1 MYNQQFLETIYTQ
14 LNAKQKLAVNQID
27 GPVMVVAGPGTGKTQ
42 ILAARIANILIKS
55 DSSPN
60 SILCLTF
67 TEAGA
72 VAMRKRLT
80 AFIGPDAYKIHIHTF
95 HSFCNYVIQQNK
107 DVFEYID
114 WQPVSDLEKHEIMR
128 AIINALPIEHALRRA
143 KGEIYYD
150 IRHLLSLF
158 DLMKKE
164 NLSIEKL
171 DSLILA
177 HLDSLPFD
185 EQYIYKRKSGT
196 NNKGDV
202 KQKEIDKVKKKME
215 KLTQAIHLYA
225 TYNDALKSEQRY
237 DFNDMI
243 LWVLEMFKNNPD
255 VLYKYQEQFLYLL
268 VDEFQDTNAA
278 QYNIVKQLA
287 GYWEAPNLFVVGD
300 DDQTIYRFQGADM
313 GNILNFN
320 AQYTKDISTIILDEN
335 YRSTQPILNVAT
347 TLINHNSNRLVNAH
361 PSLTKNLVAAGSF
374 PAGIAQ
380 PIIKV
385 FKNKYAE
392 TVHIAK
398 EIENRINNGE
408 DPSDFAIIYKKH
420 KHAEELLSY
429 FNKNAIPFNL
439 VKRINAFDI
448 DIVHQLIKVLTY
460 INVEK
465 DVPFSGDSLL
475 FEILHYKQFNIPVLF
490 LANLS
495 RESSKNKTSIR
506 EEANKL
512 IESTA
517 DKNTSIEAIRS
528 TLEFIDNCN
537 RYYYTKTP
545 ADLLEFVLIDGGFFN
560 YIYHQKDRKLSLEA
574 LTTLFNFLK
583 EELERKAGLT
593 LSHFLQTLSE
603 METYGIDLP
612 LNYVYSN
619 SSGINLMSA
628 HGSKGLEFKH
638 VYIINCSLNEW
649 DKDRAR
655 TVYDLKEIFP
665 QLEED
670 GVIEDNRRLFYVAIT
685 RAQESLT
692 LSYHQADIK
701 GKEATPSQYI
711 AELLENQQIELQPVE
726 VDEQDISDFI
736 VRFAPSADLPKISLI
751 DKEIIAEALQNYSL
765 SVTHLNTYLHCP
777 ISFYFK
783 HILRIPAAKN
793 YNMALGSAM
802 HGTLE
807 KIFIEFNKE
816 ATFPAVPLIL
826 NWYEYQLNRQKTSFT
841 KEEFDRFLDYGKS
854 ILPNYIANRL
864 PNWKA
869 PKYETEVRVN
879 TNFTHVPIN
888 GMLDNVA
895 IYGNE
900 VVVTDFK
907 TGKHENSKHKLA
919 APNTGS
925 KTHQF
930 ELEHGGDYWRQIM
943 FYKILID
950 NDPMHQWQMTRGIID
965 FIEPE
970 EDEFFLDQI
979 AITFEGVEHVKQQ
992 ITTTYDN
999 ILAHKFDTGCGLE
1012 DCEWCVFAKR
1022 YYNES

>member
-1 MYNQQFLETIYTQ
+1 MYHQQFLESVYIQ
-14 LNAKQKLAVNQID
+14 LNEKQKLAVNQID

-60 SILCLTF
+60 NILCLTF

-80 AFIGPDAYKIHIHTF
+80 AFIGPEAYKIHIHTF

-128 AIINALPIEHALRRA
+128 EIINSLPIENALRRA

-150 IRHLLSLF
+150 IKHLLALF

-164 NLSIEKL
+164 DLGMDKL
-171 DSLILA
+171 LTLIQT
-177 HLDSLPFD
+177 HLDGLPFD
-185 EQYIYKRKSGT
+185 ENYIYKRKSGT

-202 KQKEIDKVKKKME
+202 KQKEIDKAKKKMD
-215 KLTQAIHLYA
+215 KLKNAIYLYG
-225 TYNDALKSEQRY
+225 TYNDAMKSKQRY

-243 LWVLEMFKNNPD
+243 LWVLEMFKNNQD

-287 GYWEAPNLFVVGD
+287 SYWDAPNLFVVGD

-320 AQYTKDISTIILDEN
+320 SQYANDIKTIVLEDN
-335 YRSTQPILNVAT
+335 YRSTQPILDVAT
-347 TLINHNSNRLVNAH
+347 TLINNNSNRLVHAH
-361 PSLTKNLVAAGSF
+361 PSLTKHL
-374 PAGIAQ
+374 IASSSLPDEVTK

-392 TVHIAK
+392 TVHVAQ
-398 EIENRINNGE
+398 EIENRIIQGE
-408 DPSDFAIIYKKH
+408 DPNEFAIIYKKH

-429 FNKNAIPFNL
+429 FNKRAIPFNL
-439 VKRINAFDI
+439 VKRINAFEI
-448 DIVHQLIKVLTY
+448 EIIHQLVKILTY
-460 INVEK
+460 VSLEK
-465 DVPFSGDSLL
+465 EVPFSGDSLL
-475 FEILHYKQFNIPVLF
+475 FEILHYKQFDIPVLF
-490 LANLS
+490 LAALS
-495 RESSKNKTSIR
+495 REAAKNKTSIR
-506 EEANKL
+506 EEANL
-512 IESTA
+512 AIEDVSNKSNGIIATA
-517 DKNTSIEAIRS
+517 GALR
-528 TLEFIDNCN
+528 FIDNCIRN
-537 RYYYTKTP
+537 HYTKTP
-545 ADLLEFVLIDGGFFN
+545 ADLLEFVLIDGGFFD
-560 YIYHQKDRKLSLEA
+560 YLYHQHDRKLSLEA
-574 LTTLFNFLK
+574 VTTLFNFLK
-583 EELERKAGLT
+583 EELERKPGLKLT
-593 LSHFLQTLSE
+593 HFLQTLSE
-603 METYGIDLP
+603 METYGIALP
-612 LNYVYSN
+612 LNYVYSH

-649 DKDRAR
+649 DKDRSR
-655 TVYDLKEIFP
+655 NVYDLKEIFP
-665 QLEED
+665 QLEEE

-685 RAQESLT
+685 RAKTTLT
-692 LSYHQADIK
+692 LSYHLADNK
-701 GKEATPSQYI
+701 GKETTPSQYI
-711 AELLENQQIELQPVE
+711 AELLENEQIELQTVE
-726 VDEQDISDFI
+726 VEEKDITDFI
-736 VRFAPSADLPKISLI
+736 VQFAPSTDLPKISLL
-751 DKEIIAEALQNYSL
+751 DKEIIADALQNYSL

-816 ATFPAVPLIL
+816 STLPAIPLIL

-841 KEEFDRFLDYGKS
+841 DEEFDRFIAYGKNL
-854 ILPNYIANRL
+854 LPNYIANRL
-864 PNWKA
+864 PIWKA
-869 PKYETEVRVN
+869 PKYETEVRIN
-879 TNFTHVPIN
+879 TTFTHVPIN

-907 TGKHENSKHKLA
+907 TGKYENSKHKLA

-925 KTHQF
+925 KSNTF

-950 NDPMHQWQMTRGIID
+950 NDPLHQWQMTRGIID
-965 FIEPE
+965 FIEPV
-970 EDEFFLDQI
+970 EDDFIQDQI
-979 AITFEGVEHVKQQ
+979 GITAAGIQQVKEQ
-992 ITTTYDN
+992 ITTTYAN
-999 ILAHKFDTGCGLE
+999 ILAHKFDTGCGME
-1012 DCEWCVFAKR
+1012 DCEWCNFAKK
-1022 YYNES
+1022 YYDRK

>member
-1 MYNQQFLETIYTQ
+1 MNHQHFFEQVYNH
-14 LNAKQKLAVNQID
+14 LNAKQTLAVNQIE

-42 ILAARIANILIKS
+42 ILAARIANILIKT
-55 DSSPN
+55 DSVPN
-60 SILCLTF
+60 NILCLTF

-80 AFIGPDAYKIHIHTF
+80 TFIGPDAYKIHIHTF

-128 AIINALPIEHALRRA
+128 EIINALPIEHPLRRA

-164 NLSIEKL
+164 DLSTVKL
-171 DSLILA
+171 DGLIQS
-177 HLDSLPFD
+177 HLDELPFD
-185 EQYIYKRKSGT
+185 EKYIYKRKSGT
-196 NNKGDV
+196 NNKGDL
-202 KQKEIDKVKKKME
+202 KQKDIDKVTKKLD
-215 KLTQAIHLYA
+215 KLSHAIHMY
-225 TYNDALKSEQRY
+225 TIYNDSLKAKQRY

-287 GYWEAPNLFVVGD
+287 SFWDAPNLFVVGD

-320 AQYTKDISTIILDEN
+320 DQYSNDIKTVVLEEN
-335 YRSTQPILNVAT
+335 YRSSQSILDAASG
-347 TLINHNSNRLVNAH
+347 LIKHNRNRLVNAN
-361 PSLTKNLVAAGSF
+361 PTLTKKLTSSVDL
-374 PAGIAQ
+374 
-380 PIIKV
+380 PIKTAIPSIKV

-392 TVHIAK
+392 TVSIAQD
-398 EIENRINNGE
+398 IENKIKQGI
-408 DPSDFAIIYKKH
+408 DPNDIAIIYKKH

-429 FNKNAIPFNL
+429 FNKKAIPYNL
-439 VKRINAFDI
+439 VKKINAFDI
-448 DIVHQLIKVLTY
+448 EIIEQLIKVLTY
-460 INVEK
+460 VDHEK
-465 DVPFSGDSLL
+465 DFPFSGDGLL
-475 FEILHYKQFNIPVLF
+475 FEILHYNQFDIPVLL
-490 LANLS
+490 LATLS
-495 RESSKNKTSIR
+495 REATKNKTSIR
-506 EEANKL
+506 EEANLLVSKSTEKKSDIKA
-512 IESTA
+512 IESALAFT
-517 DKNTSIEAIRS
+517 
-528 TLEFIDNCN
+528 DNCI
-537 RYYYTKTP
+537 RLYFTKTP
-545 ADLLEFVLIDGGFFN
+545 ADLLEYILIEGGFFN
-560 YIYHQKDRKLSLEA
+560 YLYHQNNRKLSLEA
-574 LTTLFNFLK
+574 VTTLFNFLK
-583 EELERKAGLT
+583 EEIERKSGLT

-603 METYGIDLP
+603 MKTYGIELP
-612 LNYVYSN
+612 LNFVFSN

-649 DKDRAR
+649 DKDRAQN
-655 TVYDLKEIFP
+655 VYDLKEIFP
-665 QLEED
+665 ELEDE

-685 RAQESLT
+685 RAKESLT
-692 LSYHQADIK
+692 LSYHLADNK
-701 GKEATPSQYI
+701 GKESTPSQYI
-711 AELLENQQIELQPVE
+711 VEILENDQIDIENVD
-726 VDEQDISDFI
+726 VDENATTDF
-736 VRFAPSADLPKISLI
+736 VMHFAPSAELPQISLI
-751 DKEIIAEALQNYSL
+751 DKSILEEVLQNYSL

-807 KIFIEFNKE
+807 KIFIEFNKST
-816 ATFPAVPLIL
+816 TFPTVPLLL
-826 NWYEYQLNRQKTSFT
+826 NWYEYQLNRQRTSFT
-841 KEEFDRFLDYGKS
+841 QEEFDRFLAYGKL
-854 ILPNYIANRL
+854 ILPGYLESRQS
-864 PNWKA
+864 NWKA
-869 PKYETEVRVN
+869 PKYETEVRIN
-879 TNFTHVPIN
+879 TNYNHVPIN

-907 TGKHENSKHKLA
+907 TGKHEKSKYKLA
-919 APNTGS
+919 APNSGS
-925 KTHQF
+925 RSHTF

-950 NDPMHQWQMTRGIID
+950 NDPMHHWKMTRGIID
-965 FIEPE
+965 FIEPLD
-970 EDEFFLDQI
+970 DEFFLEQI
-979 AITFEGVEHVKQQ
+979 AITAEGVNQVKAQ
-992 ITTTYDN
+992 ISTTYDN
-999 ILAHKFDTGCGLE
+999 ILLHKFDTGCGLE
-1012 DCEWCVFAKR
+1012 ECEWCVFAKK
-1022 YYNES
+1022 YYNQS